1 MPATAVPGGAPGSAA
16 DLLSVKG
23 LTCEL
28 ATQAGPVRPVEDV
41 SFVLGH
47 GKTLGL
53 VGESGAGKS
62 MLARAI
68 LGLVPRNARLS
79 GEVLLNGTNIV
90 GLPVREPREIP
101 GAGIRLVFQDPTITL
116 HT

>member
-1 MPATAVPGGAPGSAA
+1 MGGAMTAAVPCPTPGSPAG
-16 DLLSVKG
+16 LLTVKG
-23 LTCEL
+23 LTCEVG
-28 ATQAGPVRPVEDV
+28 TPAGPVGPVEYV

-62 MLARAI
+62 MLAREL
-68 LGLVPRNARLS
+68 LGLVPRNGKLS

-90 GLPVREPREIP
+90 GLPAKEHRRV
-101 GAGIRLVFQDPTITL
+101 L
-116 HT
+116 